1 MNFALDFGGS
11 VLRCSVF
18 RQLIPAAIL
27 ALASTG
33 ASALGLGELRGMPA
47 LGENPRLEI
56 EILGDAVVGLDASCF
71 RLIKPTQADL
81 PAMRR
86 ATLEYKKGKPSLL
99 IVRSDAPLRDPVLV
113 VAIHLGCGHE
123 LIREYTLLASPVVVN
138 AERSQDVS
146 PPVTALRPPSS
157 SASMMGGLPS
167 AGQPAK
173 PRRVNERAAS
183 KPLVSRE
190 QAPRIDRVAL
200 INPPVVG
207 EPFLRFEWSLASV
220 AGKAFS
226 EPQRDILRMEFRML
240 MAMQEQATTQLET
253 AEKLRNME
261 ATLGE
266 LQQRASAMAGRVEA
280 GASPEVRM
288 QPAPVEQP
296 VAVVPA
302 PPVSQPPVAAESVA
316 QAPKPAQQQPVVEE
330 EGWVSDSVLYGAL
343 LGMLLG
349 GLGWLGWRRY
359 QDKLA
364 ARQDA
369 FIEPLDGP
377 ESVPSL
383 EIDPQ
388 RGTEFEEQG
397 GVDLPVE
404 PAVMGAP
411 MKVDLELEASRH
423 SELPG
428 KPVQPVAPASGLDSM
443 LSISATTVD
452 EHFEANPVMELADIM
467 LSFGRVKGAA
477 QALQEYID
485 NNPQE
490 ALQPWVRLMEVYRL
504 AGMRAEF
511 EAVARNLNQNFN
523 VEVQQWETASDIT
536 PSHHALD
543 LVLDEKVESVTQP
556 PVAPRPMCLEDMP
569 RIMSLVC
576 EQWGSGDVVGY
587 MYQLLRDNR
596 GGQRQ
601 GFAMPVV
608 EEILFLIELK
618 ETANRLE
625 RAQAAERA

>member
-1 MNFALDFGGS
+1 M
-11 VLRCSVF
+11 
-18 RQLIPAAIL
+18 
-27 ALASTG
+27 LASSG
-33 ASALGLGELRGMPA
+33 AFALGLGELRGMPV
-47 LGENPRLEI
+47 LGETPRLEI
-56 EILGDAVVGLDASCF
+56 EILGDTTTALDVACF
-71 RLIKPTQADL
+71 RLVKPTQTDL

-86 ATLEYKKGKPSLL
+86 ATLEYRKGKPSLL
-99 IVRSDAPLRDPVLV
+99 IVRTDVPLRDPVLV
-113 VAIHLGCGHE
+113 VAVHLACGHE
-123 LIREYTLLASPVVVN
+123 LIREYTLLASPEVVGREAPVVSTMGAVPPRVQAPR
-138 AERSQDVS
+138 AEGGGVS
-146 PPVTALRPPSS
+146 LAE
-157 SASMMGGLPS
+157 
-167 AGQPAK
+167 QPAK
-173 PRRVNERAAS
+173 LRRVVDRTPSRPSIPRDVMPRA
-183 KPLVSRE
+183 
-190 QAPRIDRVAL
+190 DRVAL
-200 INPPVVG
+200 LSAPIVG
-207 EPFLRFEWSLASV
+207 EPFLRFEWSLGS
-220 AGKAFS
+220 AGGKVLS

-266 LQQRASAMAGRVEA
+266 LQQRASAMATRVEA
-280 GASPEVRM
+280 GASPVAQSPLASLEPVAAVVS
-288 QPAPVEQP
+288 PAP
-296 VAVVPA
+296 AVVPV
-302 PPVSQPPVAAESVA
+302 PNRPVSP
-316 QAPKPAQQQPVVEE
+316 PVVED

-343 LGMLLG
+343 LGVLLG

-359 QDKLA
+359 QAGLT
-364 ARQDA
+364 ARQDPY
-369 FIEPLDGP
+369 IELRESP

-404 PAVMGAP
+404 PAVMGAA

-428 KPVQPVAPASGLDSM
+428 RTPQPVAPASGLDSM

-523 VEVQQWETASDIT
+523 VEVQQWETVSEIT

-543 LVLDEKVESVTQP
+543 LVLDEKVESVTQS

-569 RIMSLVC
+569 RIMNLVC

-625 RAQAAERA
+625 RAQAVERA